1 MEKSDAMRIKTSLR
15 ASLSLSLSYSLSLA
29 RSLAPFNRGRKGT
42 RFFVKTSG
50 RQFSR
55 WGVFVKSREWREF
68 LRSVWRGGQGGW
80 SRLFSFVT
88 GQQKKKRDKKDGYQ
102 TLPSLLFAQKK
113 DAFTQSFS
121 SSHSRDDVEE
131 RV

>member
-1 MEKSDAMRIKTSLR
+1 
-15 ASLSLSLSYSLSLA
+15 
-29 RSLAPFNRGRKGT
+29 
-42 RFFVKTSG
+42 V
-50 RQFSR
+50 
-55 WGVFVKSREWREF
+55 EWREF
-68 LRSVWRGGQGGW
+68 LRSVERGGW

-88 GQQKKKRDKKDGYQ
+88 GQQKKKRDKKEDDYQ

>member
-1 MEKSDAMRIKTSLR
+1 M
-15 ASLSLSLSYSLSLA
+15 
-29 RSLAPFNRGRKGT
+29 
-42 RFFVKTSG
+42 
-50 RQFSR
+50 
-55 WGVFVKSREWREF
+55 
-68 LRSVWRGGQGGW
+68 
-80 SRLFSFVT
+80 T
-88 GQQKKKRDKKDGYQ
+88 GQQKTKRDKKEDGYQ

>member
-1 MEKSDAMRIKTSLR
+1 MSGVERIFEKC
-15 ASLSLSLSYSLSLA
+15 
-29 RSLAPFNRGRKGT
+29 G
-42 RFFVKTSG
+42 
-50 RQFSR
+50 
-55 WGVFVKSREWREF
+55 E
-68 LRSVWRGGQGGW
+68 GGW

-88 GQQKKKRDKKDGYQ
+88 GQQKKKRDKKEDGYQ